1 MLNENFP
8 ESLQHLFQCHKCR
21 TFWEADKYTACPAC
35 RSQAHILYQCK
46 NCQTLTLNTTESI
59 FVKSM
64 RFECAACG
72 AKTNANAFLLAH
84 KCKENEAIVLSENAS
99 CDLCRNKYDDL
110 TQMAT
115 SSNDSAQIVSAP
127 ILNPP
132 TDSPKS
138 DKPIFPKTGNSMAEF
153 IADVEKQFLEWISEK
168 PRRAYFVRSSYAF
181 CGIFL
186 LLVGGLAKD
195 AVTKMMNFTPEIR
208 GVNYEKKQYFKG
220 DKVILVPDVFDSEN
234 DLLTYKW
241 TASNG
246 AEIKTLDSNKVL
258 LDTAG
263 CSILSAESS
272 IEVSLIVEDKYRKS
286 NPYIVNVQVVNR
298 TNTPPNVK
306 MIILLNGADRYLQS
320 RKIPIKIDAT
330 DLDRD
335 KLTYLW
341 LCNNDSIQI
350 NPDPLIEGK
359 AWIDTTALDTSKLPV
374 KITVSC
380 DVSDSKAASRSPL
393 LDITILPQPR
403 TRKAKSYYRKSL
415 LR

>member
-1 MLNENFP
+1 MSNQTRYSYYCFQHGVSTSFSCNEVVKKIVCIEGKELLNENFP

-153 IADVEKQFLEWISEK
+153 IADVEKQFQIG
-168 PRRAYFVRSSYAF
+168 RASCRERV
-181 CGIFL
+181 
-186 LLVGGLAKD
+186 LAS
-195 AVTKMMNFTPEIR
+195 V
-208 GVNYEKKQYFKG
+208 
-220 DKVILVPDVFDSEN
+220 
-234 DLLTYKW
+234 
-241 TASNG
+241 
-246 AEIKTLDSNKVL
+246 
-258 LDTAG
+258 
-263 CSILSAESS
+263 
-272 IEVSLIVEDKYRKS
+272 
-286 NPYIVNVQVVNR
+286 
-298 TNTPPNVK
+298 
-306 MIILLNGADRYLQS
+306 
-320 RKIPIKIDAT
+320 
-330 DLDRD
+330 
-335 KLTYLW
+335 
-341 LCNNDSIQI
+341 
-350 NPDPLIEGK
+350 
-359 AWIDTTALDTSKLPV
+359 
-374 KITVSC
+374 
-380 DVSDSKAASRSPL
+380 
-393 LDITILPQPR
+393 
-403 TRKAKSYYRKSL
+403 
-415 LR
+415 